1 MGSTALG
8 TGKVIISIKLLKY
21 DKIIKGKEGG
31 DMEIKYDKA
40 AVKYL

>member
-21 DKIIKGKEGG
+21 DKIIKGKEGNAYG
-31 DMEIKYDKA
+31 NQI
-40 AVKYL
+40 